1 MNKKRLLLIAVVI
14 AAVAGYF
21 VWDKM
26 LRTAPSMKRLDA
38 EYRVNAVDLHAEF
51 SDNEDAANIKYQN
64 QIIEV
69 VGEVEN
75 VEAQEGRLPVIK
87 LKADGFGV
95 VECTLESQISSEE
108 LDKIKL
114 NSTLVIRGECQGF
127 LLIDVKLGRSIVIE
141 PA

>member
-1 MNKKRLLLIAVVI
+1 MKKKRLLII
-14 AAVAGYF
+14 AAIVAAIAAYF
-21 VWDKM
+21 VWDQM

-38 EYRVNAVDLHAEF
+38 EYRVNAVELHTEF
-51 SDNEDAANIKYQN
+51 TDSEEAANVKYQN
-64 QIIEV
+64 KIIEV
-69 VGEVEN
+69 VGEVEA
-75 VEAQEGRLPVIK
+75 VEATEGRLPVIK

-95 VECTLESQISSEE
+95 VECTLESQITSEE

-114 NSTLVIRGECQGF
+114 NSTLVLRGECQGF